1 MATTISRFS
10 ITDLTQRFRWL
21 WMINAFFM
29 PWLALI
35 GIIPAIK
42 TGNNAW
48 LALGFVIF
56 YVAVPILD
64 YISGQDP
71 NNHDEADVPALDADN
86 YFRWALFVALAGT
99 LVVWFS
105 AITYAWYA
113 ELSIL
118 GLAAL
123 ALSCM
128 GLGGAFLNLGHE
140 LGHKKNRP
148 ERWAASLALGITAL
162 PHFSV
167 EHNRGHHRDV
177 ATPHDH
183 ASSRLG
189 ENFYRFM
196 LREMPGTWLR
206 GWRIEA
212 DRLHKKG
219 LSFWSTK
226 NEILPGAT
234 ITVLFFMVVGV
245 LFGPTVLLFVVVTS
259 LLGHTNLTAANYVEH
274 YGLLRKKLE
283 NGRYETPQP
292 EHSWNQNSL
301 VSNLITFQLQRHS
314 DHHAHPSRRYQCLR
328 HFEDVPQLPAGY
340 YAMFMLAYI
349 PPLWFMVMDKKVLNW
364 ADNDIN
370 RINVLPSKRAKYEN
384 KINMAA
390 SLS

>member
-1 MATTISRFS
+1 MAGFNWYHSR
-10 ITDLTQRFRWL
+10 TE
-21 WMINAFFM
+21 N
-29 PWLALI
+29 
-35 GIIPAIK
+35 
-42 TGNNAW
+42 GNSAW
-48 LALGFVIF
+48 LALGFIIF
-56 YVAVPILD
+56 YVAIPVLD
-64 YISGQDP
+64 YVSGQDP

-105 AITYAWYA
+105 AIAYAWYA
-113 ELSIL
+113 QLSIL

-148 ERWAASLALGITAL
+148 ERWAASLALGIAAL

-177 ATPHDH
+177 ATPNDH

-206 GWRIEA
+206 GWRLEA
-212 DRLHKKG
+212 ERLHSKG
-219 LSFWSTK
+219 LSFWSSK
-226 NEILPGAT
+226 NEILPGAI
-234 ITVLFFMVVGV
+234 ITFVFFATVG
-245 LFGPTVLLFVVVTS
+245 LLCGPTILAFVMITS

-274 YGLLRKKLE
+274 YGLLRQKLD

-292 EHSWNQNSL
+292 QHSWNQNSL
-301 VSNLITFQLQRHS
+301 ISNLITFQLQRHS

-328 HFEDVPQLPAGY
+328 HFENVPQLPAGY
-340 YAMFMLAYI
+340 YAMFLLAYI
-349 PPLWFMVMDKKVLNW
+349 PPLWFRVMDKKVLNW
-364 ADNDIN
+364 AEHDID
-370 RINVLPSKRAKYEN
+370 RINVLAGKRDYYQH
-384 KINMAA
+384 KITVAA
-390 SLS
+390 QG